1 MISSVSN
8 DYSAAAARAQLVD
21 RFFQQVD
28 TNRDSRITE
37 EELAQALQSSSSSAD
52 SSGSS
57 SSTDAAKGV
66 EELFQLLDSEGKGFI
81 SRQDISDEIEKL
93 QQSGDSQSSQTAETG
108 TPPAGGGGGGGGGGA
123 GAAAATLDDL
133 TLDPADT
140 NGDGAVSAAEEIA
153 YALKHYAD
161 QSTDSSAA
169 TASELYA

>member
-1 MISSVSN
+1 MISSVSS

-28 TNRDSRITE
+28 TNRDSKITE
-37 EELAQALQSSSSSAD
+37 DELAQALQSSSSSAD
-52 SSGSS
+52 SAG
-57 SSTDAAKGV
+57 STDAAKGA

-93 QQSGDSQSSQTAETG
+93 QQSGDSQSAQTAETG
-108 TPPAGGGGGGGGGGA
+108 APPVGGGGGGGGGA

-153 YALKHYAD
+153 YALKHYAE
-161 QSTDSSAA
+161 QSSDSSP
-169 TASELYA
+169 TTTSELYA